1 MTSLANILK
10 RAMALMKAHV
20 QYSQNLAVEFS
31 DLIKD
36 YEKLVETPEDIVI
49 KAQEEVDLEAV
60 CNVFEELMEN
70 EPIAVLRALIPFLDE
85 NAETAGIKH
94 EAVEQSHENAEES
107 VENELISDEPP
118 VKLFNFDAVE
128 PRSIIQNCVS
138 SGDKEVH
145 SKIKQFECSLCD
157 KKFNRKNYLRVHI
170 RNHTGVK
177 QFECSVCNKKFNR
190 RNYLREHIRNHTGVK
205 PFECSVCSWRF
216 TTNNKLKRHTKIHI
230 IKE

>member
-1 MTSLANILK
+1 MNSLANIHK

-31 DLIKD
+31 HLIKD
-36 YEKLVETPEDIVI
+36 YEELVETPEDIVI

-70 EPIAVLRALIPFLDE
+70 EPIAVLRTLIPFLDE

-94 EAVEQSHENAEES
+94 GAVEQSHENAEES
-107 VENELISDEPP
+107 VENEFISDEPP
-118 VKLFNFDAVE
+118 VELFDFDSVE
-128 PRSIIQNCVS
+128 PRSLIQNCVS

-145 SKIKQFECSLCD
+145 L
-157 KKFNRKNYLRVHI
+157 
-170 RNHTGVK
+170 K

-190 RNYLREHIRNHTGVK
+190 RNYLRVHMRNHTGVK
-205 PFECSVCSWRF
+205 PFECLLCSWRF
-216 TTNNKLKRHTKIHI
+216 TTNGKLKRHAKIHI